1 MIIQCK
7 SCQKS
12 FVVPDNAITSS
23 GRLVQCS
30 SCGNKWTQYPVLQ
43 KEKVVNITQT
53 TVKKSEIKKKRVK
66 KQKKKKT
73 ISSFSQE
80 YLNKKYGIDL
90 KNPENKIKEKSK
102 KNIANKNTGLGFYGV
117 FVIFLIILVAIFGIL
132 NLTKEIII
140 YNFPF
145 LESYINYFTRQLII
159 LNQ

>member
-1 MIIQCK
+1 MSTSINQIKFCIAFNFYKFQKYLLLNFSTNLKTKKFVTNYPKLYVLSVIMIIQCK

-66 KQKKKKT
+66 KQKKK
-73 ISSFSQE
+73 
-80 YLNKKYGIDL
+80 N
-90 KNPENKIKEKSK
+90 
-102 KNIANKNTGLGFYGV
+102 
-117 FVIFLIILVAIFGIL
+117 
-132 NLTKEIII
+132 
-140 YNFPF
+140 
-145 LESYINYFTRQLII
+145 
-159 LNQ
+159 